1 MAFFG
6 FIKNFGKQKVQQTGQ
21 SIVQIL
27 ATWDPDTSSA
37 AEIQQMEERLDKLT
51 QQVAQAK
58 QTYQKEQK
66 EADVIEALYE
76 QRLKAA
82 EILQAR
88 LSEGGEN
95 SAQVEKALTDLV
107 NELESMQP
115 DIEREMEEAGEAKA
129 FMEELEEVAKV
140 AAEKLRNGHKTLEAA
155 KRDMA
160 RSKIREQ
167 RAKEKTEHAAM
178 LAGLRNETD
187 QLGSALAAMRKETE
201 KSNAK
206 AEAMNLKTRLLAPT
220 KEEKADSL
228 IAEAMAQASGGSP
241 KPSNI
246 ADRLAALKKK

>member
-66 EADVIEALYE
+66 EADAIEALYE

-107 NELESMQP
+107 KGLESMQP

-129 FMEELEEVAKV
+129 FMEELEEVAGV
-140 AAEKLRNGHKTLEAA
+140 AAEKLRNGRKTLEAA

-160 RSKIREQ
+160 RAKIREE
-167 RAKEKTEHAAM
+167 RAEDKTEHTAM

-201 KSNAK
+201 KSNVK

-220 KEEKADSL
+220 KEEKGDTL
-228 IAEAMAQASGGSP
+228 IAEAMAQASGGSA
-241 KPSNI
+241 KPANI